1 MRRASLCLMR
11 PGSSR
16 TRAGTRTVSRGHALL
31 GTPGVIA
38 FALANRHSTGA
49 RDRRCARSRRHE
61 REFEWASRP
70 RERKREHGVVVRGTQ
85 CARGSAAA
93 PTGGR

>member
-16 TRAGTRTVSRGHALL
+16 TRAEARTVSRGHALL

-38 FALANRHSTGA
+38 FALATSPLHRGKRPALRAIQAPRTRIRMGFKTPRAEA
-49 RDRRCARSRRHE
+49 RA
-61 REFEWASRP
+61 
-70 RERKREHGVVVRGTQ
+70 
-85 CARGSAAA
+85 
-93 PTGGR
+93 